1 MRRRDFIGAIAGS
14 AAAWPLAARAQQ
26 AAKLPT
32 IGFLGGNT
40 ALSQREW
47 TDAFV
52 QRLRALGWIEGHSVA
67 IEYRFAEGRTERYAE
82 AAAEFVQI
90 KVDVIVTAGAA
101 AFAVKQATSVIPT
114 VFTQVADPVG
124 SGLVTSLARPGGN
137 LTGLSS
143 MTSDL
148 AGKRVEL
155 LRQVVP
161 ALRQLAILANVS
173 NPNALIEMGEIHTAA
188 RTLGV
193 EGATFELRRAEDIA
207 PAFEALKGHADA
219 LYVVSDPLSTS
230 NRLRINTL
238 ALGARGIEARA

>member
-1 MRRRDFIGAIAGS
+1 VGQLHTPAVEKRVLADKEGVG
-14 AAAWPLAARAQQ
+14 PLAHSR
-26 AAKLPT
+26 
-32 IGFLGGNT
+32 
-40 ALSQREW
+40 REGRI
-47 TDAFV
+47 D
-52 QRLRALGWIEGHSVA
+52 LRAG
-67 IEYRFAEGRTERYAE
+67 
-82 AAAEFVQI
+82 
-90 KVDVIVTAGAA
+90 AG
-101 AFAVKQATSVIPT
+101 T
-114 VFTQVADPVG
+114 
-124 SGLVTSLARPGGN
+124 N
-137 LTGLSS
+137 
-143 MTSDL
+143 DL